1 MRLALFCL
9 LFMLK
14 SCFQLA
20 RVWQQVNYIMLRSWW
35 KDTFKWL
42 RHISF
47 IFRLIVCSPRQIGNL
62 LNCITAGGLNN
73 RMSRW
78 GNALKSNMKFVI
90 SQKRD
95 CLPGTKKKRRQGE
108 MGRQTRGAVAGANHD
123 RRREMQR
130 ERKRTNCRF
139 QEISFRTKFVSFYAS
154 YVFNWWLLV
163 LPVDLTYKWVVIHRM
178 YLYAIYTRSK

>member
-95 CLPGTKKKRRQGE
+95 CLPGTKKNGDKGKWDGKRGGRLQARTTIEGE
-108 MGRQTRGAVAGANHD
+108 KCKE
-123 RRREMQR
+123 RESGQIADS
-130 ERKRTNCRF
+130 RKLVF
-139 QEISFRTKFVSFYAS
+139 APSSFHSM
-154 YVFNWWLLV
+154 
-163 LPVDLTYKWVVIHRM
+163 PVMFSIGGC
-178 YLYAIYTRSK
+178 